1 MTVQFHGCFQFRFKD
16 KTDMLKMSLERQ
28 TISLRNNREHNKF
41 EKNCFVWTAQKKS
54 ELARKMAKILT
65 SLNEASTNK
74 YSRIELRC
82 FISLGFC

>member
-1 MTVQFHGCFQFRFKD
+1 
-16 KTDMLKMSLERQ
+16 MLKMSLERQ

-41 EKNCFVWTAQKKS
+41 EKNCFVWTTQKKS
-54 ELARKMAKILT
+54 ELAWKMAKILT

>member
-1 MTVQFHGCFQFRFKD
+1 
-16 KTDMLKMSLERQ
+16 MLRVDP
-28 TISLRNNREHNKF
+28 T
-41 EKNCFVWTAQKKS
+41 KKS

-74 YSRIELRC
+74 YSWIELRC

>member
-1 MTVQFHGCFQFRFKD
+1 
-16 KTDMLKMSLERQ
+16 MLRVDP
-28 TISLRNNREHNKF
+28 T
-41 EKNCFVWTAQKKS
+41 KKS